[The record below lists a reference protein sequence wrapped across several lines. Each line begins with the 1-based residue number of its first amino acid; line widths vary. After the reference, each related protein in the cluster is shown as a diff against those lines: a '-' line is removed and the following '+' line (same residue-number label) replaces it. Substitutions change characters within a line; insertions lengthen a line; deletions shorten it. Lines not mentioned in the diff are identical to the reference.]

1 MEKLEQYEFDADFI
15 VPEGARVFY
24 FCEDDWFV
32 FSIYTEKQ
40 EEIPEF
46 LP

>member
-1 MEKLEQYEFDADFI
+1 MENLELHEFDADFI

-32 FSIYTEKQ
+32 YSVFAENQ
-40 EEIPEF
+40 ELVPEF